1 MRKTIKILSC
11 ITVIGVMLSSWV
23 HAQDFTTGALIDRST
38 RLTFSGPVS
47 LPHVSLPAGTYLFRF
62 VDVNRSRIVQVLSS
76 DGKVSYGM
84 FDTIP
89 IARSLAA
96 AESGDLVTF
105 KEAAAAAP
113 RVIDAWFYAYTE
125 GCEIIY

>member
-1 MRKTIKILSC
+1 MRKTIRVLSC
-11 ITVIGVMLSSWV
+11 ITVVGVMLASRV
-23 HAQDFTTGALIDRST
+23 HAQDFATGAPIDRSAH
-38 RLTFSGPVS
+38 LTFSGPVS

-62 VDVNRSRIVQVLSS
+62 VDVNHARVVQILSN

-96 AESGDLVTF
+96 AKSGEAVTF

-113 RVIDAWFYAYTE
+113 RAIDAWFYAYTE
-125 GCEIIY
+125 GCEMVY